1 MGKSHQCFMCQN
13 MDRFYINGDKKFD
26 RTKCGWCRVK
36 VDVVQ
41 IHESCEKFRLKK
53 KRERYTPLLK
63 KTLESLLTEIS
74 EVRKVLEAEN
84 EDIHE

>member
-1 MGKSHQCFMCQN
+1 MCQN
-13 MDRFYINGDKKFD
+13 MDRFYIKGNKKFD
-26 RTKCGWCRVK
+26 KTKCGWCCVK
-36 VDVVQ
+36 VGVVQ

-53 KRERYTPLLK
+53 KRARYTFLLK
-63 KTLESLLTEIS
+63 KTLENLLTEIS